1 LVKDRELERQLE
13 ALDLDRL
20 RRMDARGWY
29 EFLRDGYG
37 PANQYGCM
45 IRSLSP
51 FVDAPGVEA
60 LDRCRKR
67 LLALDPGDIA
77 IGLRVASAIRG
88 LGIVGASGLL
98 SLMYPSAFGLVDEF
112 VVRALREV
120 EGLKEAAALARMSGR
135 RLGIRDG
142 AILIGILRRKGTD
155 LSCLLDEVW
164 TPRMIGRVL
173 RAVGRELRR

>member
-1 LVKDRELERQLE
+1 VS
-13 ALDLDRL
+13 
-20 RRMDARGWY
+20 RRWTG
-29 EFLRDGYG
+29 
-37 PANQYGCM
+37 
-45 IRSLSP
+45 
-51 FVDAPGVEA
+51 
-60 LDRCRKR
+60 

-77 IGLRVASAIRG
+77 IGLRVASAIPG

-112 VVRALREV
+112 VVRGLREV

-155 LSCLLDEVW
+155 LSCLLDAWAQRNAAYMTERPTDTLMRFAGATW
-164 TPRMIGRVL
+164 PCTR
-173 RAVGRELRR
+173 